1 MQSFKLKDYNLGDTI
16 AAIATFPSLSALG
29 VIKVSGKK
37 AFPIISKIFLPRR
50 KKDMRK
56 VKTYTLHYGWIME
69 KAQRHKVAKAQR
81 RATNYIVDEVLV
93 SVMRAP
99 NSYTR
104 EDVVEISS
112 HGGVL
117 VSNKIL
123 EIILRE
129 GARLALPGEFTY
141 RALAKGRIDL
151 LQAESILDIVEARSE
166 EGLKAAAMQLSGES
180 SQKIKKIKDEIKEV
194 FVETESS
201 INFPEDDTSICLTQ
215 AKRKIK
221 VIEKKINQFLQGGQ
235 EAKILKEGTRCVICG
250 KVNTG
255 KSTLFNRLLGEERVI
270 VSNYAGTTRD
280 VIEETINI
288 RGIPLRIYDTA
299 GILEPKDFIAKEAI
313 EKSQAALGGADL
325 VILLLD
331 GSKSLG
337 KDDYFLLEKVRNKNT
352 ILVINKIDLPQRIKN
367 ISKFKSYRVSLSA
380 LKNTGIEDLEKAIFK
395 SIYKKGL
402 HRQDMIFLS
411 QYQRQSLKAAADNI
425 VEARNFLDKSY
436 PIDFVNLS
444 LKSSLD
450 NLGKLTGEV
459 LTEEILEDI
468 FSNFC
473 IGK

>member
-1 MQSFKLKDYNLGDTI
+1 
-16 AAIATFPSLSALG
+16 
-29 VIKVSGKK
+29 
-37 AFPIISKIFLPRR
+37 
-50 KKDMRK
+50 
-56 VKTYTLHYGWIME
+56 
-69 KAQRHKVAKAQR
+69 
-81 RATNYIVDEVLV
+81 
-93 SVMRAP
+93 
-99 NSYTR
+99 
-104 EDVVEISS
+104 VVEISS
-112 HGGVL
+112 HGGIL

-299 GILEPKDFIAKEAI
+299 GILEPKDFIARSHREI
-313 EKSQAALGGADL
+313 TSCPWRGR
-325 VILLLD
+325 
-331 GSKSLG
+331 
-337 KDDYFLLEKVRNKNT
+337 F
-352 ILVINKIDLPQRIKN
+352 
-367 ISKFKSYRVSLSA
+367 SY
-380 LKNTGIEDLEKAIFK
+380 
-395 SIYKKGL
+395 
-402 HRQDMIFLS
+402 
-411 QYQRQSLKAAADNI
+411 
-425 VEARNFLDKSY
+425 
-436 PIDFVNLS
+436 
-444 LKSSLD
+444 SS
-450 NLGKLTGEV
+450 
-459 LTEEILEDI
+459 
-468 FSNFC
+468 S
-473 IGK
+473 